1 MQGSSPTT
9 NLLKFFCILMS
20 HSCGQSAALENNRII
35 IMRNR
40 GNRARG
46 DVLPGKKKEILVL
59 ERDVMKVRRCTRL
72 ESMLLFE
79 LAAACSIHSTTTT
92 TSPSP
97 LQEETRICLE
107 ASQPQGWRVCGVGR
121 EWWGSCGAGNGCL
134 CGADCCVFRLDK
146 VLLIRDD
153 QHCSRGVKRQG
164 RVLAG
169 VLCVLGGR

>member
-20 HSCGQSAALENNRII
+20 HSCGQSPALENNRII

-46 DVLPGKKKEILVL
+46 DVLPGKKIEILVL

-79 LAAACSIHSTTTT
+79 LAAACSIHFTTTT
-92 TSPSP
+92 PSPSP

-121 EWWGSCGAGNGCL
+121 ECGGVPVEQEM
-134 CGADCCVFRLDK
+134 DVFV
-146 VLLIRDD
+146 VLIAVSFALTR
-153 QHCSRGVKRQG
+153 CY
-164 RVLAG
+164 
-169 VLCVLGGR
+169 